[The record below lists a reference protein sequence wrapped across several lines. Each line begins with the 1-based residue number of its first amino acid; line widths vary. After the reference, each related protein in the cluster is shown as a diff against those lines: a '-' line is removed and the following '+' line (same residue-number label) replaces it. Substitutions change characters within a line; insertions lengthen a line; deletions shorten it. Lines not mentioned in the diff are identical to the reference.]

1 MRQIWVKTRH
11 FERKGGPQKEKNLL
25 FSTIF
30 AANQNRLYILL
41 SASIITMEER
51 KEEWDIE
58 IQPKSGLFE
67 INFKDLWH
75 YRDLLF
81 LLVKRDYV
89 SSFKQTILGPIWFFV
104 QPIMTTLVFII
115 VFGQIAK
122 LGTDGMPQAAFYMSG
137 VIMWNYFAACLNA
150 TSTTFVTNASIFGKV
165 YFPRLIMPLSVVISN
180 LLKFLIQF
188 AFFLLIIA
196 YFLIK
201 GNTNI
206 QLTWYIL
213 FTPILVLLMAMLGLS
228 IGLIISSFTTKYRDL
243 VHLVAFG
250 VQLMMY
256 ATPVVY
262 PASLVEGNLKTLLFI
277 NPMTGI
283 IEGFRYAFL
292 GTGTFD
298 FQMLAYSF
306 IVTIVLFIIAI
317 ITFNRVEKVFM
328 DTV

>member
-1 MRQIWVKTRH
+1 
-11 FERKGGPQKEKNLL
+11 
-25 FSTIF
+25 
-30 AANQNRLYILL
+30 
-41 SASIITMEER
+41 MEER

-58 IQPKSGLFE
+58 IQPKAGLFE

-75 YRDLLF
+75 YRDLLL

-104 QPIMTTLVFII
+104 QPILTTMVFIV
-115 VFGQIAK
+115 VFGNIAK
-122 LGTDGMPQAAFYMSG
+122 LGTDGMPAAAFYMSG

-150 TSTTFVTNASIFGKV
+150 TATTFVTNANIFGKV

-188 AFFLLIIA
+188 AFFLIIIIYYLIQ
-196 YFLIK
+196 
-201 GNTNI
+201 GDTTI

-213 FTPILVLLMAMLGLS
+213 FTPLLVLLMAILGLS
-228 IGLIISSFTTKYRDL
+228 IGLIISSMTTKYRDL

-262 PASLVEGNLKTLLFI
+262 SSSIVEGKLRTLLFL

-306 IVTIVLFIIAI
+306 IVTIVLFVIAI